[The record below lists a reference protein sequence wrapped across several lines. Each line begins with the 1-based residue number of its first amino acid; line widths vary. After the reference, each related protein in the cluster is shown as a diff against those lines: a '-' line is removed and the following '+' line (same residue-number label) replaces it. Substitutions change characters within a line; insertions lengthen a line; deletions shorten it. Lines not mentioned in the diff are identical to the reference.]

1 MSKQFDETNRGSIW
15 PNRKKEKDTHP
26 DFTGQINVD
35 GKDYWVSAW
44 KKKPDARENAP
55 SLTFS
60 VKPKDGQVPKHNEST
75 SSKPSAATR
84 RGSMKDALDDDIPFA
99 PEFR

>member
-1 MSKQFDETNRGSIW
+1 MSKKFDETNRGSIW

-44 KKKPDARENAP
+44 KKKPDARDNAP

-60 VKPKDGQVPKHNEST
+60 VKPKDGQPPKSNDSISNET
-75 SSKPSAATR
+75 SAPAR
-84 RGSMKDALDDDIPFA
+84 RGSMKDSFDDEIPF
-99 PEFR
+99 